1 MTHEL
6 PEWEI
11 TRRSYL
17 RVLVIQ
23 KCFDKCQKGD
33 LFAILLTVCVCVC
46 VCARARVRVCV
57 CVFFRRRLKKEQP
70 F

>member
-46 VCARARVRVCV
+46 VYFSVGG
-57 CVFFRRRLKKEQP
+57 
-70 F
+70 